1 LPVVSHL
8 QGKVRHQMLMPD
20 GTRRFTLHAS
30 KIFNNYPAI
39 VQVQVAQTAL
49 TELEIRLVARRH
61 LTKDEEAS
69 LCREIQVE
77 MGSHF
82 VPRFVY
88 LDAIPRSPV
97 GKFETFRCE
106 IV

>member
-1 LPVVSHL
+1 MGIQYQLSGAIPPPNLVSRT
-8 QGKVRHQMLMPD
+8 V
-20 GTRRFTLHAS
+20 S
-30 KIFNNYPAI
+30 S
-39 VQVQVAQTAL
+39 
-49 TELEIRLVARRH
+49 

-82 VPRFVY
+82 VPHFVY